1 MLTDIQILPSD
12 KIDKSRWDNCVLT
25 DSRAKCYSL
34 SAFLDQ
40 LSDHWMGVVIRD
52 YEAVVPLPYK
62 YLGIKM
68 LYTPPFIQHLDI
80 AGRYSAANVNNIWQ
94 VIYQQ
99 FKLGH
104 YKCSQSLIGTH
115 TDVQRRL
122 NLIIDL
128 NQPYEVIQQRYT
140 KACKRNLAKSNAD
153 FTILECDDI
162 ALLLSFYQQAYGHLA
177 GYKPKHYQRLTRLL
191 HALQQL
197 EQLKIYTITIAN
209 EIVFVGALVDDGKRL
224 YYLMGA
230 PNEAGRKAR
239 ITYVF
244 IDYILRK
251 FAQTN
256 YIFDFEGS
264 EIESVATF
272 YNAFSPV
279 EEYYYTKR
287 FNHLPSFLQPITNK
301 IL

>member
-1 MLTDIQILPSD
+1 MTDIQILSSHQ
-12 KIDKSRWDNCVLT
+12 IDRKRWDDCVLT
-25 DSRAKCYSL
+25 DKRAKCYSL
-34 SAFLDQ
+34 SVFLDH
-40 LSDHWMGVVIRD
+40 LSEHWMGIVIRD

-62 YLGIKM
+62 HLGVKL

-80 AGRYSAANVNNIWQ
+80 AGIYTITDINNVWQ
-94 VIYQQ
+94 AINAY
-99 FKLGH
+99 FKIGQ
-104 YKCSQSLIGTH
+104 YKCSQYLVANNSE
-115 TDVQRRL
+115 VQPKL

-128 NQPYEVIQQRYT
+128 SKKYEDISQHYT
-140 KACKRNLAKSNAD
+140 KACKRNLKKSTTN
-153 FTILECDDI
+153 FSITQSTDI
-162 ALLLSFYQQAYGHLA
+162 KLLLLFYQQAYGHLA
-177 GYKPKHYQRLTRLL
+177 TYKSKHYQGLERLL
-191 HALQQL
+191 ISLQNQGQLQLYTVIL
-197 EQLKIYTITIAN
+197 EQ
-209 EIVFVGALVDDGKRL
+209 EVVFVGALIDDGKRL

-264 EIESVATF
+264 EIENVATF
-272 YNAFSPV
+272 YRSFNPT
-279 EEYYYTKR
+279 EEYYYTMR
-287 FNHLPSFLQPITNK
+287 FNHLPSFLQTITNK